1 MKDIYRAMIDK
12 LSMTGSE
19 PERKQILNSA
29 SLKRKQCVLVFDS
42 LEEGTDLHIEFLAFL
57 DELYQWTDH
66 LKIIVLVEKPELLQS
81 AVDENFQRIELK
93 NLDIDDAMEYLS
105 FIIQTERKQSYVTE
119 KTKEELK

>member
-1 MKDIYRAMIDK
+1 MIDK

-57 DELYQWTDH
+57 DELY
-66 LKIIVLVEKPELLQS
+66 
-81 AVDENFQRIELK
+81 
-93 NLDIDDAMEYLS
+93 
-105 FIIQTERKQSYVTE
+105 
-119 KTKEELK
+119 

>member
-1 MKDIYRAMIDK
+1 MKDVYRAMIDK
-12 LSMTGSE
+12 LSMTGSK

-66 LKIIVLVEKPELLQS
+66 LKIIVLVEKPDELQS

-93 NLDIDDAMEYLS
+93 NLDIEDALEYLS
-105 FIIQTERKQSYVTE
+105 FII
-119 KTKEELK
+119 